1 MLSVGVDIIEIERI
15 ERAIARWDGR
25 FLQRVYTESE
35 LALCKGRVPEL
46 AVRFAGKEAI
56 SKALGTGLFGVSWRE
71 MEILADLRGKPLV
84 YLHERAAQ
92 RAATLGLTEFAIS
105 LSHSRDYAVAF
116 VASDQHE
123 VASHHQEV
131 TMDKIES
138 AFRSKLQ
145 EQPQSTVRLI
155 VRVKGDLAPATAR
168 LAELDATVLRSFQ
181 LIHAVAISCSAQT
194 ALNLAKEPWVQA
206 IEEDRQV
213 SVQKPKSSPKGGQ
226 K

>member
-1 MLSVGVDIIEIERI
+1 MWG
-15 ERAIARWDGR
+15 
-25 FLQRVYTESE
+25 QTM
-35 LALCKGRVPEL
+35 
-46 AVRFAGKEAI
+46 GKMN
-56 SKALGTGLFGVSWRE
+56 K
-71 MEILADLRGKPLV
+71 
-84 YLHERAAQ
+84 
-92 RAATLGLTEFAIS
+92 
-105 LSHSRDYAVAF
+105 
-116 VASDQHE
+116 
-123 VASHHQEV
+123 
-131 TMDKIES
+131 